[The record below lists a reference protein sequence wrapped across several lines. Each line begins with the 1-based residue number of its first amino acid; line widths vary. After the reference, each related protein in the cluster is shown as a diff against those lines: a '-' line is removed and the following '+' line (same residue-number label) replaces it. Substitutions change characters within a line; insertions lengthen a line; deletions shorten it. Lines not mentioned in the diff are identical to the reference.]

1 MSFGRETRNWIAK
14 YPERLRTRVF
24 TSLEG
29 FRMYTH
35 YGCVGAISIIR
46 VGRLSDN
53 TLPSKVEN
61 VHVHINEY

>member
-1 MSFGRETRNWIAK
+1 M
-14 YPERLRTRVF
+14 
-24 TSLEG
+24 SLEG

-53 TLPSKVEN
+53 TLPSNVEN